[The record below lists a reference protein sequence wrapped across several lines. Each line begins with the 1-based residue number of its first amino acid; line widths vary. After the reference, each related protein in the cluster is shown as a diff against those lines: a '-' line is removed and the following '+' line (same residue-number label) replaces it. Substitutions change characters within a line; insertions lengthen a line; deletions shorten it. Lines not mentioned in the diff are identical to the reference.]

1 MMEKKIH
8 DRLTILRR
16 RVAKVP
22 TDPGVYRWLDSDGKI
37 LYVGKA
43 KNLKNRMQTYVQDG
57 LKRSPWTEIMVRQ
70 IADFDIT
77 VVRSELEALILEAN
91 IIKELQPKYNVLL
104 KDDKG
109 YVYVR
114 ATLKDAYPSIEVVR
128 RIENDSAKYFGPF
141 ISGSKATE
149 ETLSMID
156 GIVHFRACKVSLDA
170 LNAGKTLT
178 KNPCL
183 DYQIGKCSGLCVG
196 AVTQEEHR
204 SRIDHVVSF
213 FRGNFSSIK
222 KRTHEE
228 MQALA
233 KEKKFERAARLRDV
247 LRFIEGLE
255 ERQVVSDTSG
265 DDADII
271 GVALR
276 HGRVH
281 VVLLRQRG
289 GKVIEQLGFPLK
301 GEAETVTDVLT
312 QFLPQYYA
320 KTDDIPPTIILSDA
334 PDDAGVLEG
343 WLQEKRGKS
352 VKIFVPERGKK
363 SKLLLMAE
371 RNAEEKVEQQFAA
384 WEAETK
390 KIEGALGGLQT
401 LLGLPHLP
409 RRIEGYDISHLGG
422 SATVGSMVVMVN
434 GKPKREHYRSFNMK
448 TVIDGEID
456 DYRSLAETL
465 RRRLKYLTDDLKTA
479 IARMKAIGI
488 EIGKARKGEQK
499 MIEDISA
506 QHSDHIGTDDIRY
519 SDYVVARR
527 DGSIIGFCRQ
537 CLYKGEIPMIRS
549 LWIHQN
555 ERGSRLGHTLIRFLL
570 SKVKKGKVYL
580 HCRKESLVE
589 YYAELGFQVVQ
600 TPPELLVQKIQDW
613 EKSHPGVPPGMIM
626 VYIVSKQKPD
636 ASFSERPDLLLIDG
650 GKGQLSAVV
659 DVLKEMHL
667 DIPVAGLAKREEEIF
682 VPGQPYP
689 LLVKEGSEPRFLL
702 QRLRDEA
709 HRFANDRRE
718 RRLTVAMTA
727 SKLDAVPGI
736 GDSTRI
742 TLLKKFGSTDAVIS
756 ASDTALREV
765 LSEGQV
771 KALREMYP

>member
-1 MMEKKIH
+1 
-8 DRLTILRR
+8 
-16 RVAKVP
+16 
-22 TDPGVYRWLDSDGKI
+22 
-37 LYVGKA
+37 
-43 KNLKNRMQTYVQDG
+43 
-57 LKRSPWTEIMVRQ
+57 
-70 IADFDIT
+70 
-77 VVRSELEALILEAN
+77 
-91 IIKELQPKYNVLL
+91 
-104 KDDKG
+104 
-109 YVYVR
+109 
-114 ATLKDAYPSIEVVR
+114 
-128 RIENDSAKYFGPF
+128 
-141 ISGSKATE
+141 
-149 ETLSMID
+149 
-156 GIVHFRACKVSLDA
+156 
-170 LNAGKTLT
+170 
-178 KNPCL
+178 
-183 DYQIGKCSGLCVG
+183 
-196 AVTQEEHR
+196 
-204 SRIDHVVSF
+204 
-213 FRGNFSSIK
+213 
-222 KRTHEE
+222 

-301 GEAETVTDVLT
+301 GEAETVTDVIE

-320 KTDDIPPTIILSDA
+320 KTDDIPSTIILSDA
-334 PDDAGVLEG
+334 PEDAGVLEG

-456 DYRSLAETL
+456 DYKSIAETL
-465 RRRLKYLTDDLKTA
+465 LRRLKYLAHTKKFEDAEL
-479 IARMKAIGI
+479 ARRGLMMS
-488 EIGKARKGEQK
+488 KARKADQK
-499 MIEDISA
+499 AIEKIIADNASMLGSFGIEYKNF
-506 QHSDHIGTDDIRY
+506 I
-519 SDYVVARR
+519 VVRR
-527 DGSIIGFCRQ
+527 DDNIVAVAQ
-537 CLYKGEIPMIRS
+537 LYSYEESVQAIRTVWVADS
-549 LWIHQN
+549 
-555 ERGSRLGHTLIRFLL
+555 ERGHRLGQTLVRRLL
-570 SKVKKGKVYL
+570 RDITKGKVYATIPPDL
-580 HCRKESLVE
+580 EE
-589 YYAELGFQVVQ
+589 YYGELGFQIVKQGPDVL
-600 TPPELLVQKIQDW
+600 TKLLDEYMKKDETNTRGIIVMYQAKDHKID
-613 EKSHPGVPPGMIM
+613 E
-626 VYIVSKQKPD
+626 
-636 ASFSERPDLLLIDG
+636 SFSSMPDLLLIDG

-659 DVLKEMHL
+659 DVLQELHL

-682 VPGQPYP
+682 VPGQSYP

>member
-1 MMEKKIH
+1 MSH
-8 DRLTILRR
+8 SASPNDALTMLRR
-16 RVAKVP
+16 RVASVP
-22 TDPGVYRWLDSDGKI
+22 VSPGVYRWLDADGKV

-43 KNLKNRMQTYVQDG
+43 KNLRNRMKSYVQDG
-57 LKRSPWTEIMVRQ
+57 LKRSAWTEIMVRQ

-77 VVRSELEALILEAN
+77 VVRNELEALILEAN
-91 IIKELQPKYNVLL
+91 IIKEMQPKYNVLL

-109 YVYVR
+109 YVYIR
-114 ATLKDAYPSIEVVR
+114 ASLNDAYPRVEVVR

-156 GIVHFRACKVSLDA
+156 SIVHFRACKGSLDA
-170 LNAGKTLT
+170 LNAGKPMTHT
-178 KNPCL
+178 PCL

-196 AVTQEEHR
+196 AVSQEEHR

-222 KRTHEE
+222 KRTQEE

-247 LRFIEGLE
+247 LKFIESLE
-255 ERQVVSDTSG
+255 ERQVVADTSG
-265 DDADII
+265 DDADIF

-301 GEAETVTDVLT
+301 GEAETVAEVIE

-320 KTDDIPPTIILSDA
+320 KTDDIPPSILLSDA
-334 PDDAGVLEG
+334 PNDVDVLEG

-371 RNAEEKVEQQFAA
+371 RNAQEKVEQQFAA
-384 WEAETK
+384 WEAETR

-401 LLGLPHLP
+401 LLGLPHPP

-422 SATVGSMVVMVN
+422 SATVGSMVVFIN
-434 GKPKREHYRSFNMK
+434 GKPKRDHYRSFNMK
-448 TVIDGEID
+448 SVIEGEID
-456 DYRSLAETL
+456 DYKSLAETL

-479 IARMKAIGI
+479 LHRMKEQGI

-499 MIEDISA
+499 AIETAIASEHRLA
-506 QHSDHIGTDDIRY
+506 TDNIVY
-519 SDYVVARR
+519 KNFFVARR
-527 DGSIIGFCRQ
+527 GTEIIATASIVKHDGGI
-537 CLYKGEIPMIRS
+537 LELRS
-549 LWIHQN
+549 VWVSDN
-555 ERGSRLGHTLIRFLL
+555 ARGYRLGQLLARTAL

-580 HCRKESLVE
+580 VIDQHFEE
-589 YYAELGFQVVQ
+589 YYAEIGFRHVI
-600 TPPELLVQKIQDW
+600 TPPELLLQKEQ
-613 EKSHPGVPPGMIM
+613 EFQRMHPEHPLGLFF
-626 VYIVSKQKPD
+626 VYEAGKQKLD
-636 ASFSERPDLLLIDG
+636 TSFSERPDLLLIDG

-659 DVLKEMHL
+659 DVLKELHL

-682 VPGQPYP
+682 IPGQSVP
-689 LLVKEGSEPRFLL
+689 LLVKEGSESRFLL

-709 HRFANDRRE
+709 HRFANDRRQ
-718 RRLTVAMTA
+718 RRLTSALFA
-727 SKLDAVPGI
+727 SKLDEVPGI
-736 GDSTRI
+736 GEETKKA
-742 TLLKKFGSTDAVIS
+742 LLKKFGSADAVIS
-756 ASDTALREV
+756 ASDDALREV
-765 LSEGQV
+765 LSEPQV

>member
-1 MMEKKIH
+1 MPAQPSA
-8 DRLTILRR
+8 LATLRK

-77 VVRSELEALILEAN
+77 VVRSELEALVLEAN
-91 IIKELQPKYNVLL
+91 IIKEMQPKYNVLL

-114 ATLKDAYPSIEVVR
+114 ATLKDAYPRVEVVR
-128 RIENDSAKYFGPF
+128 RIEQDSAKYFGPF
-141 ISGSKATE
+141 TSGSKATE

-156 GIVHFRACKVSLDA
+156 GIVHFRACKGSLDA

-196 AVTQEEHR
+196 TVTKEEHR
-204 SRIDHVVSF
+204 ARIDQVVSF

-222 KRTHEE
+222 KCTQEE

-255 ERQVVSDTSG
+255 ERQVVADTSG
-265 DDADII
+265 DDADIF
-271 GVALR
+271 GTALR

-301 GEAETVTDVLT
+301 GEAETVAEVLT
-312 QFLPQYYA
+312 QFLPQYYG
-320 KTDDIPPTIILSDA
+320 KTDDIPPSIILSDA
-334 PDDAGVLEG
+334 PDDAGVIEA
-343 WLQEKRGKS
+343 WLKEKRGTS
-352 VKIFVPERGKK
+352 VKIHVPERGKK
-363 SKLLLMAE
+363 SQLLLMAE
-371 RNAEEKVEQQFAA
+371 RNAQEKVEQQFAA

-409 RRIEGYDISHLGG
+409 KRIEGYDISHLGG

-448 TVIDGEID
+448 TVIEGEID
-456 DYRSLAETL
+456 DYKSLAETL
-465 RRRLKYLTDDLKTA
+465 RRRLKYLAHTKKHEDTELA
-479 IARMKAIGI
+479 LRGLVIS
-488 EIGKARKGEQK
+488 KARKADQK
-499 MIEDISA
+499 VIEKIIADSA
-506 QHSDHIGTDDIRY
+506 PMLGSDGI
-519 SDYVVARR
+519 DYKHFIIARR
-527 DGSIIGFCRQ
+527 DTDIFGMAQ
-537 CLYKGEIPMIRS
+537 LYSYPDSVQAIRTVWVADS
-549 LWIHQN
+549 
-555 ERGSRLGHTLIRFLL
+555 ERGHRLGQLL
-570 SKVKKGKVYL
+570 VRRLLRDITKGKVYAIIPPNL
-580 HCRKESLVE
+580 EE
-589 YYAELGFQVVQ
+589 YYGELGFQLAKQGPDVL
-600 TPPELLVQKIQDW
+600 EKLLGDYQKIDV
-613 EKSHPGVPPGMIM
+613 SGVRGI
-626 VYIVSKQKPD
+626 IVLFQAKDHKID
-636 ASFSERPDLLLIDG
+636 ESFSSIPDLLLIDG

-682 VPGQPYP
+682 VPGQSYP

-736 GDSTRI
+736 GDAIRI
-742 TLLKKFGSTDAVIS
+742 TLFKKFGSADAVIS
-756 ASDTALREV
+756 ASDEALREV
-765 LSEGQV
+765 LSEQQV
-771 KALREMYP
+771 KSLREMYPST